1 MQINE
6 ILDEITLKTLNLE
19 KITPAD
25 ISFLEEQIEKLIVT
39 LKEENKEA
47 EIISLAND
55 LKTILKN
62 GDLNKLNEKLS
73 ILQKRLLQK
82 KKGEKDMEK
91 KKVSININLEEEPEL
106 YRDFITEAKEHL
118 DSIEVNIVTLE
129 QNPEDKETV
138 NAIFRSFHTIKGVS
152 GFLGLNPINE
162 LSHATENMLDGV
174 RRGEIKIN
182 SHIID
187 LILESVDMLKSMI
200 KDVEE
205 QLNSGKPTGKTFP
218 LSRLLDKIKST
229 GEDIHISK
237 VEEKTSQKGEELK
250 VNFEEDK
257 ELYQDFITEAREH
270 LSTIELNIINLEQNP
285 TDLEVINSI
294 FRPFHTI
301 KGVSGFLG
309 LEVINKLSHAA
320 ENMFDAA
327 RNREFVINE
336 KAIDV
341 ILEAVDVLKTMIDDL
356 EKQISTGKPTG
367 KCFPVQVLIK
377 KIEDLVEKMKQEPGP
392 KRIGEIL
399 VEKGVVTEETIKEAL
414 EKQKTEGAKIGE
426 ILIKEKKVPAK
437 EVAKAIR
444 EQKTVKTAATIK
456 VDTQKLDN
464 LIDMVGELLITQSM
478 IKQNQALNEIHDQ
491 KLVRDLSQLAR
502 ITTELQ
508 KISMSLRMVP
518 IKETFQK
525 MIRLVRDL
533 SKKSGKKVQLIMH
546 GEDTEID
553 RNMVEEL
560 YDPLVHMIRNA
571 IDHGIESPEERRQ
584 KGKPETGTIELLAY
598 HKSGNIVIEIK
609 DDGKGLDKEKI
620 LKKGIEKGLV
630 IEGEQLSET
639 EIYQL
644 IFKPGFSTAEKITD
658 VSGRGVGL
666 DVVKKTL
673 EKLRGKIEIKSE
685 WGKGTTFIIKLPLT
699 LAIIDGMIV
708 KVGEHRYILPAI
720 AVQEIFRPTRPQY
733 ITYAHKVEMINLRDK
748 ILPLVRLHR
757 LFNVNP
763 KYNNPWEA
771 LVVVVESEDERKCLM
786 VDEVLGKQ
794 EVVIKS
800 LGDVLG
806 RIKGIAGG
814 AIMGD
819 GRVGLILDVSGIFE
833 LSKTASLS

>member
-6 ILDEITLKTLNLE
+6 ILDEITLRTLNLE

-25 ISFLEEQIEKLIVT
+25 ISFLEEQIDKLIVT
-39 LKEENKEA
+39 LKEENKKT

-55 LKTILKN
+55 LKAILKN

-82 KKGEKDMEK
+82 KKGEKDMEE

-129 QNPEDKETV
+129 QNPEDKETI

-218 LSRLLDKIKST
+218 LSSLLDKIKSA

-257 ELYQDFITEAREH
+257 ELYQDFITEAKEH
-270 LSTIELNIINLEQNP
+270 IANIETNIISLENDP
-285 TDLEVINSI
+285 ENKEIINNI

-301 KGVSGFLG
+301 KGIAGFLN
-309 LEVINKLSHAA
+309 LELINKLAHAA
-320 ENMFDAA
+320 ESMLDAA
-327 RNREFVINE
+327 RNERFHINE

-341 ILEAVDVLKTMIDDL
+341 ILEAVDMIKAMINDL
-356 EKQISTGKPTG
+356 EEQLVANKPTG
-367 KCFPVQVLIK
+367 QCFKAKELIK
-377 KIEDLVEKMKQEPGP
+377 KIETIYLDANLTSSEPS
-392 KRIGEIL
+392 L
-399 VEKGVVTEETIKEAL
+399 QEAL
-414 EKQKTEGAKIGE
+414 EKKVYS
-426 ILIKEKKVPAK
+426 KETQRTSSSKSTISQCGGNKKLD
-437 EVAKAIR
+437 I
-444 EQKTVKTAATIK
+444 TAATIK
-456 VDTQKLDN
+456 IDTKKLDN
-464 LIDMVGELLITQSM
+464 LIDWVGELLIIQSM
-478 IKQNQALNEIHDQ
+478 IRQNPVLNKIQDQ
-491 KLVRDLSQLAR
+491 KLIRDLSQLSR
-502 ITTELQ
+502 ITAELQ
-508 KISMSLRMVP
+508 KTSMSLRMVP
-518 IKETFQK
+518 IRETFQK

-533 SKKSGKKVQLIMH
+533 SKKARKKVQLVMQ

-571 IDHGIESPEERRQ
+571 IDHGIELPQERVA
-584 KGKPETGTIELLAY
+584 KGKPETGIIKLLAY
-598 HKSGNIVIEIK
+598 HKGGNIVIEIK

-620 LKKGIEKGLV
+620 FKKAKERGLV
-630 IEGEQLSET
+630 VEGEELSEA

-720 AVQEIFRPTRPQY
+720 TVQEVFRPTRPQY